1 MRLKTGNLLSGLGIP
16 LSIFDF
22 CSLCY
27 LQAAYDMGDVSGK
40 VVVITGA
47 AGALGSV
54 TGKMFFDRGAR
65 MALIDKH
72 ADVLLNEWQSNEQVL
87 CQEADL
93 TLASSVEISVNRILE
108 RFGRIDAL
116 INIAG
121 GFTMG
126 PLIHDTAEK
135 TWDDMLAMNAKSV
148 FLMTRAV
155 IPIMRVRK
163 KGSVINVSAKTALK
177 GGAGIAPYV
186 ISKSVVIKL
195 TECLSEENREEGINV
210 NCVLPSII
218 DTPANRKD
226 MPDADFSRWVS
237 PEAIADVFLF
247 LVSEESRAVHGA
259 SIPVYGLS

>member
-1 MRLKTGNLLSGLGIP
+1 MSDL
-16 LSIFDF
+16 
-22 CSLCY
+22 
-27 LQAAYDMGDVSGK
+27 SGK

-54 TGKMFFDRGAR
+54 VSTMFFEKGAA
-65 MALIDKH
+65 MALVDKQ
-72 ADVLLNEWQSNEQVL
+72 ADPLLSSWQGA
-87 CQEADL
+87 EAVMCLETDL
-93 TLASSVEISVNRILE
+93 TVALSVEASVSRITE

-116 INIAG
+116 VNIAG

-126 PLIHDTAEK
+126 APVHEADEA
-135 TWDDMLAMNAKSV
+135 TWDYMLDLNAKSV
-148 FLMTRAV
+148 FLMSRAV
-155 IPIMRVRK
+155 IPVMRTQK
-163 KGSVINVSAKTALK
+163 KGSVVNVSAKTALK

-186 ISKSVVIKL
+186 IAKSAVIKL
-195 TECLSEENREEGINV
+195 TECLAEENRQEGINV

-226 MPDADFSRWVS
+226 MPDADFSRWVL
-237 PEAIADVFLF
+237 PEAIADVILF

>member
-1 MRLKTGNLLSGLGIP
+1 MSDISGN
-16 LSIFDF
+16 
-22 CSLCY
+22 
-27 LQAAYDMGDVSGK
+27 

-54 TGKMFFDRGAR
+54 VSKKFFDKGAM
-65 MALIDKH
+65 MALVDKRVDTH
-72 ADVLLNEWQSNEQVL
+72 VSQWQDVKTVM
-87 CQEADL
+87 CQESDL
-93 TLASSVEISVNRILE
+93 TLASSVETSVGRVLE

-116 INIAG
+116 VNIAG

-126 PLIHDTAEK
+126 HLVHEADEE
-135 TWDDMLAMNAKSV
+135 TWDYMLDINAKSV

-155 IPIMRVRK
+155 IPFMRKQK
-163 KGSVINVSAKTALK
+163 KGSVVNVSAKTALK
-177 GGAGIAPYV
+177 GGIGVAPYV
-186 ISKSVVIKL
+186 VSKSSVIKL
-195 TECLSEENREEGINV
+195 TECLAEENRQAGINV

-237 PEAIADVFLF
+237 PEAIADVILF